1 MKKILLS
8 LIFVTVFPS
17 ASVYAAGKVY
27 YASPAGAGDG
37 LSYGDFY
44 KLNP

>member
-37 LSYGDFY
+37 FEKDRYCRISG
-44 KLNP
+44 